1 MGIITALG
9 RFNRALER
17 VLNAVLLMLLAA
29 FILLIIY
36 QIASRNLPMLP
47 AAYAT
52 EELSRF
58 AFQWMIML
66 GTALGVLHADHFVL
80 EAFARKSAMGRF
92 TRVLRDLACLS
103 VGVIF
108 IVFGQTF
115 AASGFNRIASASQ
128 LPMVVTYSAFL
139 VCGILIVLFSLQ
151 RLLLGATQGFD
162 AMERELDTPSDIEET
177 APPTNKIDTPSTN
190 QSQQETRS

>member
-80 EAFARKSAMGRF
+80 EAFARQSAMGRI
-92 TRVLRDLACLS
+92 TRVLRDLACLI
-103 VGVIF
+103 VGVVF
-108 IVFGQTF
+108 IVFGQAF
-115 AASGFNRIASASQ
+115 ALSGFNRIASASQ

-139 VCGILIVLFSLQ
+139 VCGVLIVLFSLQ
-151 RLLLGATQGFD
+151 RLLLGATQGLD
-162 AMERELDTPSDIEET
+162 VMERELDTPSEVETT
-177 APPTNKIDTPSTN
+177 APPNAGIDTPSTN